1 MLDAAF
7 GLNGRVGLLFK
18 KQIEVSHYDLKFKEL
33 SRKGCNKKSYLC
45 WGIPK
50 RSKAFLV
57 FLAITFLHLRA
68 NAGQI
73 FKKKSLYRVWLHCYH
88 INLFQFLLSFLSIW
102 YLRKYRNTLS
112 TWCNVT
118 VEIYNM

>member
-7 GLNGRVGLLFK
+7 GLDGSVGLLFK
-18 KQIEVSHYDLKFKEL
+18 KQIEVSYYDFKFKEL

-45 WGIPK
+45 WGIPT

-68 NAGQI
+68 HAGQI
-73 FKKKSLYRVWLHCYH
+73 FTKKSLYRVWLHRY
-88 INLFQFLLSFLSIW
+88 Q
-102 YLRKYRNTLS
+102 
-112 TWCNVT
+112 
-118 VEIYNM
+118 

>member
-18 KQIEVSHYDLKFKEL
+18 KQIEVSYYDLKFKEL

-45 WGIPK
+45 WGIPT

-57 FLAITFLHLRA
+57 FLAITFLHLRVHA
-68 NAGQI
+68 SAEQI
-73 FKKKSLYRVWLHCYH
+73 FAKKSVYRVWLHCYH
-88 INLFQFLLSFLSIW
+88 NLFHLLLSFLSI
-102 YLRKYRNTLS
+102 LHLKK
-112 TWCNVT
+112 
-118 VEIYNM
+118 